1 MSRDD
6 LNPAVKCFPSDSGL
20 NCVYVVCEKGSSAT
34 MFGSQ
39 GQALQLRRPNSL
51 VVDEAGNMIVA
62 DDGKMQV
69 VSNDQEFLGV
79 VKVGEILIY
88 LFCYILSCRWISR

>member
-1 MSRDD
+1 
-6 LNPAVKCFPSDSGL
+6 
-20 NCVYVVCEKGSSAT
+20 

-79 VKVGEILIY
+79 VKVGELDLFILLY
-88 LFCYILSCRWISR
+88 FILEVDKPLMEPCLLHLDEKKREMYVFNKGSRSILRYKM

>member
-1 MSRDD
+1 
-6 LNPAVKCFPSDSGL
+6 
-20 NCVYVVCEKGSSAT
+20 

-62 DDGKMQV
+62 DNGKMQV

-88 LFCYILSCRWISR
+88 LFLLYFILQVDKPLMEPCLLHLDEKKREMYVFNKGSRSILRYKM

>member
-1 MSRDD
+1 
-6 LNPAVKCFPSDSGL
+6 
-20 NCVYVVCEKGSSAT
+20 
-34 MFGSQ
+34 
-39 GQALQLRRPNSL
+39 
-51 VVDEAGNMIVA
+51 MIVA

-88 LFCYILSCRWISR
+88 LFCYILSCRWTSR